1 MIYKNLRFTFL
12 LCFVFLSFIQIHAK
26 DVPRLSG
33 PVVDQAGVLRSSY
46 ETKLSDFI
54 RSVYEQTGNQL
65 QVLTVN
71 SLDDETIEGYSIK
84 VVDEW
89 KLGDKEK
96 DNGVLFLMA
105 VNDRQMRIEVGQG
118 LEGDL
123 TDLQSRRII
132 NGIRPYF
139 KKGNYEAGINFAI
152 KAISAQIGAD
162 VTNAPRSRGTRKRKP
177 AFNIFFFLIF
187 FIIMILNMR
196 RRLYGFSRGYGSSW
210 SSSGSSWSGGGGGG
224 WSGGGGGFSG
234 GGSSGSW

>member
-1 MIYKNLRFTFL
+1 MMLETAQAKSVPL
-12 LCFVFLSFIQIHAK
+12 LT
-26 DVPRLSG
+26 G
-33 PVVDQAGVLRSSY
+33 PVVDNGAVLRSSY
-46 ETKLSDFI
+46 ESKLSAYI
-54 RSVYEQTGNQL
+54 RSVYQQTGNQL
-65 QVLTVN
+65 QVLTID
-71 SLDDETIEGYSIK
+71 SLDGESIEEYSIK

-89 KLGDKEK
+89 QLGDKEK

-105 VNDRQMRIEVGQG
+105 VKDRQMRIEVGQG
-118 LEGDL
+118 LEGEL

-152 KAISAQIGAD
+152 KAIAAQIGAD
-162 VTNAPRSRGTRKRKP
+162 IANAPRARETRERKP

-196 RRLYGFSRGYGSSW
+196 RRIYGFSSGHRSSW
-210 SSSGSSWSGGGGGG
+210 STSGIRTSGIGGSWSSGGG